1 MFGDLQQGNLLYVL
15 EKNAQGAT
23 LKVAQV
29 ESVRNNPAPR
39 YGQMNQFSTPTD
51 MVVDIKARY
60 NEEILEFKQLNTLLG
75 IANSGNLVLSDSE
88 KAMSTEVEALMRTSK
103 QAIDATP
110 YHQRM
115 YADLKGIYMELN
127 PQFAKEK
134 EREDKINAL
143 EGKMGKIEGTLDKIQ
158 TMLTSLT
165 NVKS

>member
-1 MFGDLQQGNLLYVL
+1 MFGGLRQGNLLYIL

-23 LKVAQV
+23 LRVAQV
-29 ESVRNNPAPR
+29 ESVSNPTPR

-51 MVVDIKARY
+51 MVVDIKARH
-60 NEEILEFKQLNTLLG
+60 NDETLEFKQLNTSLS
-75 IANSGNLVLSDSE
+75 IANSGNLILSDSE
-88 KAMSTEVEALMRTSK
+88 KTMSAEVEALMRTSK

-158 TMLTSLT
+158 TMLTNLA

>member
-1 MFGDLQQGNLLYVL
+1 
-15 EKNAQGAT
+15 
-23 LKVAQV
+23 
-29 ESVRNNPAPR
+29 
-39 YGQMNQFSTPTD
+39 
-51 MVVDIKARY
+51 
-60 NEEILEFKQLNTLLG
+60 
-75 IANSGNLVLSDSE
+75 
-88 KAMSTEVEALMRTSK
+88 MSAEVEALMRTSK

-143 EGKMGKIEGTLDKIQ
+143 EGKMGKIEGALDKIQ
-158 TMLTSLT
+158 TMLTNLA

>member
-1 MFGDLQQGNLLYVL
+1 MFGGLRQGNLLYIL

-23 LKVAQV
+23 LRVAQV
-29 ESVRNNPAPR
+29 ESVSNPTPR
-39 YGQMNQFSTPTD
+39 YGQMNQFSAQTD
-51 MVVDIKARY
+51 MVVDIKARH
-60 NEEILEFKQLNTLLG
+60 NEETLEFKQLNTSLS

-88 KAMSTEVEALMRTSK
+88 KAMSAEVEALMRTSK

-115 YADLKGIYMELN
+115 YDDLKGIYMELN

-158 TMLTSLT
+158 QMLSNLTSR
-165 NVKS
+165 KS

>member
-1 MFGDLQQGNLLYVL
+1 MFGGLRQGNLLYIL

-23 LKVAQV
+23 LRVAQV
-29 ESVRNNPAPR
+29 ESVSNPAPR
-39 YGQMNQFSTPTD
+39 YGQMNQFSAPTD
-51 MVVDIKARY
+51 MVVDIKARH
-60 NEEILEFKQLNTLLG
+60 NEETLEFKQLNTSLG

-158 TMLTSLT
+158 QMLSNLTSR
-165 NVKS
+165 KS